1 MKNQDKVCW
10 VLKVNLN
17 IANEEDVITV
27 EYWLTR
33 ISTTRI
39 KNCLKSLRIRSLSG
53 TYFPA
58 FGLNTRRYSVSLRIQ
73 FKCRKIRTTK
83 TPNRNNC
90 TSDGGRTHT
99 TSKMN
104 SFATIVNDWNLLII
118 VTKLSILDVCV
129 YTGYTSSLWASR

>member
-1 MKNQDKVCW
+1 MKNRDKVCW
-10 VLKVNLN
+10 VLKVNLK

-39 KNCLKSLRIRSLSG
+39 KIKFHTAWKASV
-53 TYFPA
+53 
-58 FGLNTRRYSVSLRIQ
+58 FGVYLVRLNTRKYSVSLRIQ

-83 TPNRNNC
+83 IPNRNNC